1 MDRNGE
7 ERENGFRTQRSL
19 RAELEKLAEPD
30 YQKFS
35 AHLLPPDEQ
44 VLGVRLPALRKI
56 ARRLAAEEGWQDAFS
71 DREKPYFEEVML
83 HGMVIGYL
91 PCGPEERL
99 SYIRD
104 FIPLIHNWSVCDSF
118 CAGLRFTAE
127 SPQNKERVW
136 QFLQPYFRS
145 GEEYA
150 VRFACVMVLNY
161 YTETDDLE
169 RDLAELDQLS
179 EQPYY
184 ASMAVAWAIS
194 MLYVRHPRQMKEY
207 LGNSRLDDATYARA
221 IRKILESRQIQGE
234 EREAVRALRRK
245 YNMLQMQRI
254 LPGQTDMMMI
264 ARKKRRDCL

>member
-1 MDRNGE
+1 MNRNGE
-7 ERENGFRTQRSL
+7 EREYSRRTQSSL

-35 AHLLPPDEQ
+35 AHLLPPGEH

-56 ARRLAAEEGWQDAFS
+56 ARSLAAEKNWQDVFS
-71 DREKPYFEEVML
+71 DHSEPYFEEVML
-83 HGMVIGYL
+83 QGMVIGYL
-91 PCGPEERL
+91 RCGPEERL

-127 SPQNKERVW
+127 NLQNKERVW
-136 QFLQPYFRS
+136 HFLQPYFHS

-150 VRFACVMVLNY
+150 VRFACVMLLNY
-161 YTETDDLE
+161 YTETEDLE
-169 RDLAELDQLS
+169 RDLTELDQLS
-179 EQPYY
+179 GQPYY
-184 ASMAVAWAIS
+184 ASMAVAWAVS
-194 MLYVRHPRQMKEY
+194 MLYVRHPQQMKEY
-207 LGNSRLDDATYARA
+207 LAHSRLDDTTYARA

-245 YNMLQMQRI
+245 
-254 LPGQTDMMMI
+254 
-264 ARKKRRDCL
+264 